1 MTMEMLRELFAD
13 VVCEQLL
20 ESTSVLIALLTPA
33 GLIKDWNQALA
44 DVEPEV
50 RRDKLLADFL
60 VESGRRRLAAMMGS
74 LPECGDCLTEILH
87 FVVSSSAI
95 PVSYRCR
102 LTRMMDAKHIL
113 FVGEPMPSLGLR
125 EAEEYFRLTNELS
138 STTRSLQK
146 TKFDLEQ
153 RSQELATAN
162 AQFREEVIVRS
173 QAEQDAHRRSDELET
188 LLAALPDAYVRM
200 DGAGVVREMRSGS
213 GGARRWASALSPGAE
228 VVSALQDES
237 REQLNRALR
246 EVTGQQSEVN
256 IELAVPTE
264 DQAASLE
271 FRLRPLGGTEVIAV
285 VRDVTE
291 RKRSE
296 ALFLS
301 HERLRAVGELASG
314 VAHNFNNLLQI
325 IMGAAQL
332 ASMSLDPLDVDDI
345 RANLDQ
351 ITESTR
357 QGSEIVKRLQSFA
370 GIRME
375 SSDRTGNRVDL
386 SKTVSQ
392 AVEMSK
398 IWWKTLPERKGVEIE
413 LSIDLTPE
421 CMVYAKE
428 QEVFEAVINLVK
440 NAAEALPGGGM
451 IRVSTAL
458 EDREAVLRI
467 EDNGVGI
474 AEHHLQRIFEPFFT
488 TKGFQTAGMGLAST
502 YGAIS
507 AMGGAIS
514 VDSQQGNGSRFEV
527 RLPAFGAHQS
537 EPQQACPLCRE
548 SLSILVI
555 DDLPEVMDF
564 IAKGLARHGHKVF
577 PCRSGVESLE
587 VFRSHAIDVV
597 VCDLGMPR
605 MSGEQV
611 SERIQELARDKG
623 VTRPP
628 FILLTGWGEQA
639 ATGNK
644 AASTTIDHVLAKP
657 VDTDELLT
665 AIGRLTARRN
675 DHFRDVPEPPVQ

>member
-1 MTMEMLRELFAD
+1 
-13 VVCEQLL
+13 
-20 ESTSVLIALLTPA
+20 
-33 GLIKDWNQALA
+33 
-44 DVEPEV
+44 
-50 RRDKLLADFL
+50 
-60 VESGRRRLAAMMGS
+60 
-74 LPECGDCLTEILH
+74 
-87 FVVSSSAI
+87 
-95 PVSYRCR
+95 
-102 LTRMMDAKHIL
+102 
-113 FVGEPMPSLGLR
+113 
-125 EAEEYFRLTNELS
+125 
-138 STTRSLQK
+138 
-146 TKFDLEQ
+146 
-153 RSQELATAN
+153 
-162 AQFREEVIVRS
+162 
-173 QAEQDAHRRSDELET
+173 
-188 LLAALPDAYVRM
+188 
-200 DGAGVVREMRSGS
+200 
-213 GGARRWASALSPGAE
+213 
-228 VVSALQDES
+228 
-237 REQLNRALR
+237 
-246 EVTGQQSEVN
+246 
-256 IELAVPTE
+256 
-264 DQAASLE
+264 
-271 FRLRPLGGTEVIAV
+271 
-285 VRDVTE
+285 
-291 RKRSE
+291 
-296 ALFLS
+296 
-301 HERLRAVGELASG
+301 
-314 VAHNFNNLLQI
+314 
-325 IMGAAQL
+325 
-332 ASMSLDPLDVDDI
+332 
-345 RANLDQ
+345 
-351 ITESTR
+351 
-357 QGSEIVKRLQSFA
+357 
-370 GIRME
+370 
-375 SSDRTGNRVDL
+375 
-386 SKTVSQ
+386 
-392 AVEMSK
+392 
-398 IWWKTLPERKGVEIE
+398 
-413 LSIDLTPE
+413 
-421 CMVYAKE
+421 MVYAKE

-587 VFRSHAIDVV
+587 VFRSNSIDVV